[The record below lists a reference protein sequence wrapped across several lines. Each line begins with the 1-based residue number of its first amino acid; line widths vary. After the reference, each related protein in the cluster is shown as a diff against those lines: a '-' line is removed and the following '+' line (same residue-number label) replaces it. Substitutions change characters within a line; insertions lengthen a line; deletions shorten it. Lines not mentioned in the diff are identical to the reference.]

1 MRLYPPPGVVAE
13 CIAEEVNRRMPWRH
27 GSASWADDW
36 EDIWGT
42 WTAEPWSEDT
52 RGWGSAWDAGWWS
65 EDSKGWGS
73 GWDAGWW
80 SADSRGW
87 GSDWSRRAG
96 SWEDGLDSGWS
107 SRAQVPEPKQAPKK
121 KEGPDGYYTHGYT
134 EEEAVGRRQRPIKGK
149 WVPEEEVLIGFVP
162 FSIARDLPEKGGEH
176 GDVWQEICNE
186 MRDLSCTL
194 RVSSKSKNAKRAK
207 KGFQPRSHSKV
218 VIIGESCKE
227 AWNVLLEYINRYKP
241 GGFPPEWRGYPK
253 PRMSLTSNEDRQEDK
268 KAEVGHGCF
277 FRESRLG

>member
-1 MRLYPPPGVVAE
+1 MVV
-13 CIAEEVNRRMPWRH
+13 C
-27 GSASWADDW
+27 GLQ
-36 EDIWGT
+36 GL
-42 WTAEPWSEDT
+42 
-52 RGWGSAWDAGWWS
+52 
-65 EDSKGWGS
+65 
-73 GWDAGWW
+73 
-80 SADSRGW
+80 
-87 GSDWSRRAG
+87 GSDWSQRAG

-134 EEEAVGRRQRPIKGK
+134 KEEAVGRRQRPIKGK
-149 WVPEEEVLIGFVP
+149 WMPEEEVLIGFVP

-186 MRDLSCTL
+186 MRDLCCTL

-227 AWNVLLEYINRYKP
+227 AWDVLLEYINRYKP

-253 PRMSLTSNEDRQEDK
+253 PRMSLTSNDIRKDK

-277 FRESRLG
+277 FANPAQDEMLEQVREAVRRYKPDEEDDESEAPPSRVFLFF